1 MEKDLYISLIYKN
14 LKGIAT
20 SEEQAMLEAASAENR
35 ANASLRQEIELTW
48 QLSNPTSF
56 PGEIDVEN
64 DLLKI
69 KQKLNHA
76 TGKPEAKVVSLRPMR
91 RILSIAAG
99 LLILVGVGFWA
110 LNSFGGSQMKTF
122 EAMNGSKT
130 FAMSDGTEVWL
141 KEGSK
146 LSFEAPFEE
155 NLRAVN
161 LEGEAF
167 FDVARNEAAP
177 FVIQAKNSKV
187 TVLGTSFNVKETATE
202 TTVSVESGR
211 VRLEG
216 GGGQVEL
223 TKGERGVHVFAK
235 KEVTKTNGFSQNDL
249 AWKTGRFIFKS
260 ETVGA
265 IAKRLEQHFD
275 ISISIEKTEMLACE
289 ISAVM
294 SAKDKKT
301 VLEKFAKAGR
311 MDIEK
316 TGENSFTLKNG
327 LCE

>member
-20 SEEQAMLEAASAENR
+20 SEEQAVLEAASAENR
-35 ANASLRQEIELTW
+35 ANASLRREIELTW
-48 QLSNPTSF
+48 QLTNSEPF
-56 PGEIDVEN
+56 PSEIDVEN

-69 KQKLNHA
+69 KRKLNHSL
-76 TGKPEAKVVSLRPMR
+76 GKPETKVVPLRPMR

-110 LNSFGGSQMKTF
+110 LNSFGGSQMKTL
-122 EAMNGSKT
+122 EANGGSKT
-130 FAMSDGTEVWL
+130 FAMSDGSKIWL

-146 LSFEAPFEE
+146 ISFADPFEE

-167 FDVARNEAAP
+167 FEVARNEAAP

-187 TVLGTSFNVKETATE
+187 TVLGTSFNVKETAAE

-216 GGGQVEL
+216 NGGQIEL
-223 TKGERGVHVFAK
+223 IKGERGVHVFSK
-235 KEVTKTNGFSQNDL
+235 KEVSKTSSFSQNDL

-260 ETVGA
+260 QTVGS

-289 ISAVM
+289 ISAVI
-294 SAKDKKT
+294 SAKDKNI

-311 MDIEK
+311 MELEK
-316 TGENSFTLKNG
+316 TSENSFILKNG